1 MTENEHYLVI
11 IRPPRSNF
19 ANSMTPEESK
29 IMEEHFLYLQSLLE
43 ANLLLLVGPCVDGAF
58 GIIIL
63 NVNSY
68 EKALELIEKDP
79 SVKSKLISPEIHP
92 FRVSLQS
99 K

>member
-43 ANLLLLVGPCVDGAF
+43 ANLLLLAGPCVDGAF

-68 EKALELIEKDP
+68 EKALELIKEDP
-79 SVKSKLISPEIHP
+79 AVKAKIMSPEIHP
-92 FRVSLQS
+92 FRVSLLS